1 MTYLKSSA
9 ADYYPDITLTE
20 LTALQRLHYLEYLS
34 EEESLLQDG
43 EQDMSAARI
52 GAMNIRISA
61 RLVALSLMKTKRADV
76 DPLDDESSKNA
87 ALELQREI
95 LGQWSWEG
103 IAASALQVRRLSG
116 MLPPETSDSKP
127 EIEEEATAEKR

>member
-1 MTYLKSSA
+1 MTYLKSA
-9 ADYYPDITLTE
+9 ASDYYSDITLTE

-76 DPLDDESSKNA
+76 DPLDDESGKNA